1 MISRMIIDLLS
12 EEDEDLPID
21 ETPRH
26 IDDTFVLHRPDE
38 EPLASDSGEETQLST
53 RKKLKIL
60 DWAYM
65 DRQLRSY
72 GFSKIDDLSLKF
84 IDEDARRHVA
94 TGSDSKS
101 APTKGFDFRS
111 DSIPFAVKY
120 NVAIA
125 LSYSEAIDILSKA
138 DTCEIYASE
147 EVKTIFEKHGRH
159 IYPGLS
165 RINFDELPL
174 DMKRDLVWPMVQNLY
189 RGLIIRKAAQIF
201 PEGVSGELAYKAL
214 LYECENK
221 QLAGHISPVTA
232 IKYTDSERVYFSDLS
247 ELEEK
252 YHVALYCLNHVG
264 EIKPARKP
272 SQEEKEEEPTG
283 EDRQQHEENIRTI
296 EEEYISAFKRLNKS
310 KSFWSK
316 INLRDLFEMGQDVIL
331 AIKEEVKNFARL
343 KQEVIS
349 RLAGRSKVAIEK
361 EELLRIARGQN
372 PDFGFVSQYLA
383 MFFQPSNYYDMLGL
397 DSAKTVTE
405 KDVKDAFKRQ
415 AKIYH
420 PDKNPNDPNKHEKE
434 QIFKLLITA
443 KDALLRK
450 LGSGKEIVSD
460 FREDVS
466 PAKYL
471 GNISKLF
478 ADYAFTNQD
487 KHYQE
492 EAKLLIGKY
501 QDDQEEEVKV
511 ETDADYTGE
520 ISNPF
525 EYSTGEDQDAYQY
538 QGEAESSQTQEEI
551 QREPDVSNTQEAV
564 SADQYLGPYL
574 EEIRVL
580 GSMIDNWAGKNVLV
594 MGAGRQPDDF
604 SVPVILAQMQAN
616 VSAIDANYRGPADYQ
631 GCEYFRISADR
642 VDETFAEE
650 QFDVVISTAM
660 FGVPFTNWAT
670 RQYSLNPFDE
680 GFKDRIRELELEVL
694 GKMFKLTKKGGIH
707 FHYNRDLNPQSWT
720 FDEDDLKYIGYETA
734 FHPQDMP
741 NAEGIWFLKK

>member
-1 MISRMIIDLLS
+1 MISRTIIDLLS
-12 EEDEDLPID
+12 DEGEDLPID

-26 IDDTFVLHRPDE
+26 IDDTFVLHRSDE
-38 EPLASDSGEETQLST
+38 ELLAFDSGEETQLST
-53 RKKLKIL
+53 RKKLNIL
-60 DWAYM
+60 DWASM

-94 TGSDSKS
+94 TGSDPKS

-174 DMKRDLVWPMVQNLY
+174 DMKKDLVWPMVQNLY

-221 QLAGHISPVTA
+221 QLAGHISPLTA

-310 KSFWSK
+310 KSFWDK

-343 KQEVIS
+343 KQEIIS
-349 RLAGRSKVAIEK
+349 RLAGRSKVAIEN
-361 EELLRIARGQN
+361 EELLRIARCQN

-383 MFFQPSNYYDMLGL
+383 MFFQPSNYYDILGI
-397 DSAKTVTE
+397 DSARTVTE

-487 KHYQE
+487 KHCQE
-492 EAKLLIGKY
+492 EAKRLIDEY

-511 ETDADYTGE
+511 ESDADYTGE

-525 EYSTGEDQDAYQY
+525 EYSTGEDQDASQY

-551 QREPDVSNTQEAV
+551 QREPDVSNTQEVAG
-564 SADQYLGPYL
+564 ADQYLGPYF
-574 EEIRVL
+574 EEMRVL

-616 VSAIDANYRGPADYQ
+616 VFAIDANYRGPADYQ
-631 GCEYFRISADR
+631 GCKYFRISADR
-642 VDETFAEE
+642 VDEAFAEE

-660 FGVPFTNWAT
+660 FGVPFTNWST

-680 GFKDRIRELELEVL
+680 GFKDRIRELELEVF

-720 FDEDDLKYIGYETA
+720 FTEDDLKYIGYETA

-741 NAEGIWFLKK
+741 NAEGIWFLRK

>member
-1 MISRMIIDLLS
+1 MIPKTIIDLLS
-12 EEDEDLPID
+12 EEDTDLLID

-26 IDDTFVLHRPDE
+26 IDDTFALHLPDE
-38 EPLASDSGEETQLST
+38 ESPDPDSGEETQLST
-53 RKKLKIL
+53 RKKLNIL
-60 DWAYM
+60 DWASM

-72 GFSKIDDLSLKF
+72 GFNKINDLSLGF
-84 IDEDARRHVA
+84 IDEDARRHVIA
-94 TGSDSKS
+94 GSDSKS
-101 APTKGFDFRS
+101 TPTKGFDFRS

-147 EVKTIFEKHGRH
+147 EIKRIFEKHGRH
-159 IYPGLS
+159 IYPGLN
-165 RINFDELPL
+165 RINFDELSL
-174 DMKRDLVWPMVQNLY
+174 DMKRELVWPMIQNLY
-189 RGLIIRKAAQIF
+189 RGLTIRKAAQIF
-201 PEGVSGELAYKAL
+201 PEGISGELAYKAL

-221 QLAGHISPVTA
+221 QLAGHISPLTA
-232 IKYTDSERVYFSDLS
+232 IKYTESERVYFSDPS

-272 SQEEKEEEPTG
+272 SQEEKVEEQTG

-296 EEEYISAFKRLNKS
+296 EEEYIAAFKRLNRN
-310 KSFWSK
+310 KSFWDK
-316 INLRDLFEMGQDVIL
+316 ISLRDLFEMGQDVVL

-343 KQEVIS
+343 RQEIIS
-349 RLAGRSKVAIEK
+349 RLSGRSKVTIEN

-372 PDFGFVSQYLA
+372 PDFGFASKYLA
-383 MFFQPSNYYDMLGL
+383 MFFQPSNYYDILGL
-397 DSAKTVTE
+397 DSTGTVTE

-420 PDKNPNDPNKHEKE
+420 PDKNPNDPNKQEKE
-434 QIFKLLITA
+434 QIFKLLIAA

-466 PAKYL
+466 PTKYL

-478 ADYAFTNQD
+478 ADCTFTNQD
-487 KHYQE
+487 KHHHE
-492 EAKLLIGKY
+492 EAKRLIDKY
-501 QDDQEEEVKV
+501 QDHQEEEVKV
-511 ETDADYTGE
+511 ETDNYPGDMN
-520 ISNPF
+520 NPF
-525 EYSTGEDQDAYQY
+525 QY
-538 QGEAESSQTQEEI
+538 QGEAKSSQSQEEI
-551 QREPDVSNTQEAV
+551 QREPEVSNNQEA
-564 SADQYLGPYL
+564 ADGDQYLGPYL
-574 EEIRVL
+574 EEMRVL
-580 GSMIDNWAGKNVLV
+580 ESMIDNWAGKNVLV
-594 MGAGRQPDDF
+594 MGAGRQPEDF

-631 GCEYFRISADR
+631 GCKYFRISADR
-642 VDETFAEE
+642 VDEAFAEE
-650 QFDVVISTAM
+650 EFDIVISTAM

-670 RQYSLNPFDE
+670 RQYYLNPFDE

-694 GKMFKLTKKGGIH
+694 GRIFRLTKKGGIH

-720 FDEDDLKYIGYETA
+720 FTEDDLKHIGYETA

-741 NAEGIWFLKK
+741 NSEGIWFLKK